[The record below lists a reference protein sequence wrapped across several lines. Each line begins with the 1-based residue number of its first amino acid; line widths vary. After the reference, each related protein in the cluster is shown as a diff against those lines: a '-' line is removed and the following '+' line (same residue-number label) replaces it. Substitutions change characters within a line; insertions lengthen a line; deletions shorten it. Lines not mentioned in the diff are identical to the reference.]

1 MSQGAEIR
9 IYTPYKAMRKERF
22 MANFEFKDKA
32 NVAYIVA
39 GYPNLTLTRE
49 FLAHLDESK
58 IDILEIGI
66 PYSDPIADGAVI
78 FEAVS
83 KALSGGA
90 SVHKVFELLEGVKT
104 TKTLVFL
111 VYYNLIFCYGL
122 KKFVANAKKVGIQG
136 LIVPELPYEENEELF
151 KECQKAGIAL
161 IPLVSVTT
169 SEERLKKILSRASG
183 FVYALAS
190 VGITGGNQMT
200 HKRLENLVKRI
211 KKHTDLPVFAG
222 FGIKDK
228 SDVKE
233 CKRVADGAI
242 VGTSVVQAFENGDLN
257 EAMRKIDAL
266 F

>member
-1 MSQGAEIR
+1 MEIK
-9 IYTPYKAMRKERF
+9 ICTPYKAMRKDEF

-39 GYPNLTLTRE
+39 GYPNLNLTSE
-49 FLAHLDESK
+49 FLARLDESK

-66 PYSDPIADGAVI
+66 PYSDPIADGEVI
-78 FEAVS
+78 FEAVC

-90 SVHKVFELLEGVKT
+90 DIHKVFELLKSAKT

-111 VYYNLIFCYGL
+111 VYYNLIFSYGL
-122 KKFVANAKKVGIQG
+122 KKFVAKAKSVGISG

-190 VGITGGNQMT
+190 VGITGGNQMAQG
-200 HKRLENLVKRI
+200 KLENLVKRI
-211 KKHTDLPVFAG
+211 KKHTNLPVFAG
-222 FGIKDK
+222 FGVKTHA
-228 SDVKE
+228 DVLA
-233 CKRVADGAI
+233 CKKVADGAI
-242 VGTSVVQAFENGDLN
+242 VGTSVVKAFESTDLGQILQKVD
-257 EAMRKIDAL
+257 EL

>member
-1 MSQGAEIR
+1 
-9 IYTPYKAMRKERF
+9 

-32 NVAYIVA
+32 NVGYIVA

-49 FLAHLDESK
+49 FLANLDESK

-83 KALSGGA
+83 KALQGGA
-90 SVHKVFELLEGVKT
+90 SVHKVFELLENVKT
-104 TKTLVFL
+104 SKTLVFL

-122 KKFVANAKKVGIQG
+122 KKFVANAKKVGVQG
-136 LIVPELPYEENEELF
+136 LIVPELPYEENEALF
-151 KECQKAGIAL
+151 KECQKVGIAL

-190 VGITGGNQMT
+190 VGITGGNQMAQD
-200 HKRLENLVKRI
+200 KLQDLVKRI
-211 KKHTDLPVFAG
+211 KKHTNLPVFAG

-228 SDVKE
+228 SDVMA

-242 VGTSVVQAFENGDLN
+242 VGTSLVQAFAKGDLK
-257 EAMRKIDAL
+257 EVLAKVDGV

>member
-1 MSQGAEIR
+1 
-9 IYTPYKAMRKERF
+9 
-22 MANFEFKDKA
+22 MANFSFKDKA

-83 KALSGGA
+83 KALQGGA

-111 VYYNLIFCYGL
+111 VYYNLIFSYGL

-151 KECQKAGIAL
+151 KECQKAHIAL

-190 VGITGGNQMT
+190 VGITGGNQMA

-211 KKHTDLPVFAG
+211 KKHTNLPVFAG

-233 CKRVADGAI
+233 CKKVADGAI
-242 VGTSVVQAFENGDLN
+242 VGTSVVQAFDSGDLK
-257 EAMRKIDAL
+257 EVMKKVDEFFRQGA
-266 F
+266 

>member
-1 MSQGAEIR
+1 
-9 IYTPYKAMRKERF
+9 
-22 MANFEFKDKA
+22 MANFEFKNKA

-78 FEAVS
+78 FEAVC

-104 TKTLVFL
+104 SKTLVFL
-111 VYYNLIFCYGL
+111 VYYNLIFSYGL

-151 KECQKAGIAL
+151 KECQKANIAL

-190 VGITGGNQMT
+190 VGITGGNQMAQG
-200 HKRLENLVKRI
+200 KLQNLVKRI
-211 KKHTDLPVFAG
+211 KKYTNLPVFAG

-228 SDVKE
+228 NDVKE
-233 CKRVADGAI
+233 CKKVADGAI
-242 VGTSVVQAFENGDLN
+242 VGTSVVQAFENGDIK
-257 EAMRKIDAL
+257 EVMKKVEGL

>member
-1 MSQGAEIR
+1 
-9 IYTPYKAMRKERF
+9 

-39 GYPNLTLTRE
+39 GYPNLEMTRE
-49 FLAHLDESK
+49 FLARLDESK

-83 KALSGGA
+83 KALQGGA

-111 VYYNLIFCYGL
+111 VYYNLIFSYGL
-122 KKFVANAKKVGIQG
+122 KKFVANAKKVGISG

-169 SEERLKKILSRASG
+169 SEERLKKILSRAGG

-190 VGITGGNQMT
+190 VGITGGNQMA
-200 HKRLENLVKRI
+200 HKRLENLVKKI
-211 KKHTDLPVFAG
+211 KKHTNLPVFAG
-222 FGIKDK
+222 FGIKNK
-228 SDVKE
+228 ADVE
-233 CKRVADGAI
+233 ACKRIADGAI
-242 VGTSVVQAFENGDLN
+242 IGTSVVQAFESGDCD
-257 EAMRKIDAL
+257 EVMKKVEAL

>member
-1 MSQGAEIR
+1 
-9 IYTPYKAMRKERF
+9 

-32 NVAYIVA
+32 NVGYIVA

-49 FLAHLDESK
+49 FLANLDESK

-83 KALSGGA
+83 KALQEGT
-90 SVHKVFELLEGVKT
+90 SVHKVFELLESVKT
-104 TKTLVFL
+104 SKTLVFL

-136 LIVPELPYEENEELF
+136 LIVPELPFEENEALF
-151 KECQKAGIAL
+151 KECQKANIAL

-190 VGITGGNQMT
+190 VGITGGNQMAQD
-200 HKRLENLVKRI
+200 KLQNLVKRI
-211 KKHTDLPVFAG
+211 KKHTNLPVFAG

-228 SDVKE
+228 SDVTA
-233 CKRVADGAI
+233 CKRIADGVI
-242 VGTSVVQAFENGDLN
+242 VGTSLVSAFANGDLK
-257 EAMRKIDAL
+257 EVLAKVDGV